1 MVTSREK
8 SAAELLA
15 ETAARVSDRKAGPV
29 ELAAAEAMA
38 EAVAVAS
45 AAGRGRGVGIGCDGK
60 AGEGIERESEAAIR
74 EEMANRAIEAAVR
87 AEQEAHAI
95 SAEALEVMES
105 AQDRLVDNE
114 ERNARAL
121 QEAMKGASGLG
132 WG

>member
-1 MVTSREK
+1 
-8 SAAELLA
+8 
-15 ETAARVSDRKAGPV
+15 
-29 ELAAAEAMA
+29 
-38 EAVAVAS
+38 
-45 AAGRGRGVGIGCDGK
+45 
-60 AGEGIERESEAAIR
+60 
-74 EEMANRAIEAAVR
+74 MANRAIEAAVR